1 EELKLVAIK
10 HALRNGEFCVREDGS
25 VCQSASFD
33 SDSGELLKTYTHKG
47 FSESSAWARAQAWAM
62 MGYSYLSSKFPE
74 NEDLYTLA
82 ESTCRWWVD
91 NVPDDLISA
100 WDFDAPNSSDT
111 KKDTSATA
119 IAAYAMLKLSS
130 IHKDRI
136 AARKYY
142 RIAHATVWNLCEG
155 YLTPVDDGD
164 QRPVGILTAGC
175 FDPNRDTAVDNELI
189 WGDYFLFKSLGV
201 LTGILPINKPS

>member
-1 EELKLVAIK
+1 M
-10 HALRNGEFCVREDGS
+10 REDGS